1 MKRLLQAMV
10 LMAVLGPMMA
20 STVTAAGLEGIG
32 LVTGYITEPVSQT
45 GGAHVMVTLPFGTMP
60 GSGWIPEAVTSRLFY
75 GVGGRFATSGPG
87 PQPPDG
93 LLLVGLGVRLH
104 AYLGLVG
111 GLSRHES
118 SGGIVSNTTFLGMS
132 VDSRMLG
139 ALVNPDLLGK
149 ITGP

>member
-10 LMAVLGPMMA
+10 LMTVLWPMMA
-20 STVTAAGLEGIG
+20 STVMAAGLEGIG

-118 SGGIVSNTTFLGMS
+118 AGGIVSNTTFLGMS